1 MASEHKRIVDRLE
14 ALERLV
20 EDDKGQ
26 RRIHCDQHNRLEER
40 QKALEESVSLLDKV
54 AARKPSVE
62 AALAAQLSSIMKA
75 EKRIEALEARADRHD
90 HAHDTAT
97 RLRDAPENR
106 INARLDEI
114 EALMD
119 DHSVS
124 IHGLSE
130 DVDALEARLSS
141 KPDDFGGV
149 TSTGAPKPMK
159 RWVLTSNN
167 GRRALHSWGG
177 VMWRR
182 KEHPPVLFATKE
194 GAALVRDLLFQPG
207 DDVCLEE
214 VEVVDRDG
222 RLVEARYVS

>member
-1 MASEHKRIVDRLE
+1 MDQDLIEALDTLQTQINNLRDCMHVVIDPLVERQE
-14 ALERLV
+14 ALE
-20 EDDKGQ
+20 
-26 RRIHCDQHNRLEER
+26 ER
-40 QKALEESVSLLDKV
+40 
-54 AARKPSVE
+54 AAH
-62 AALAAQLSSIMKA
+62 
-75 EKRIEALEARADRHD
+75 HD
-90 HAHDTAT
+90 HAQDCADSLREEQGARPGARIGHLSR
-97 RLRDAPENR
+97 RLS
-106 INARLDEI
+106 EI
-114 EALMD
+114 E
-119 DHSVS
+119 V
-124 IHGLSE
+124 
-130 DVDALEARLSS
+130 RLAS

-207 DDVCLEE
+207 DDVFLEE

>member
-1 MASEHKRIVDRLE
+1 MDQDLIETLETLQRQIDNLRDCLHVLIDPLVERQE
-14 ALERLV
+14 ALE
-20 EDDKGQ
+20 K
-26 RRIHCDQHNRLEER
+26 
-40 QKALEESVSLLDKV
+40 SVSLIDKA
-54 AARKPSVE
+54 AARKASVE
-62 AALAAQLSSIMKA
+62 EALVAQFRDLRKA
-75 EKRIEALEARADRHD
+75 EARI
-90 HAHDTAT
+90 
-97 RLRDAPENR
+97 
-106 INARLDEI
+106 
-114 EALMD
+114 
-119 DHSVS
+119 
-124 IHGLSE
+124 
-130 DVDALEARLSS
+130 DALEARLAS

-182 KEHPPVLFATKE
+182 VEHPPTLFATKE

-207 DDVCLEE
+207 DDVFLEE

>member
-1 MASEHKRIVDRLE
+1 MDQDLIE
-14 ALERLV
+14 ALETLQRQIDNLRDCLHVLIDPLV
-20 EDDKGQ
+20 E
-26 RRIHCDQHNRLEER
+26 R
-40 QKALEESVSLLDKV
+40 Q
-54 AARKPSVE
+54 
-62 AALAAQLSSIMKA
+62 
-75 EKRIEALEARADRHD
+75 EALEARAAQHD
-90 HAHDTAT
+90 CAAS
-97 RLRDAPENR
+97 LR
-106 INARLDEI
+106 
-114 EALMD
+114 EA
-119 DHSVS
+119 S
-124 IHGLSE
+124 
-130 DVDALEARLSS
+130 EARLGARIGHLSRRLSEIEVRLAS

-194 GAALVRDLLFQPG
+194 GAALVMDLLFQPG
-207 DDVCLEE
+207 DDVFLEE

>member
-1 MASEHKRIVDRLE
+1 MAEVVKPMASEHKRIVDRLE

-20 EDDKGQ
+20 EDDMEQ
-26 RRIHCDQHNRLEER
+26 RRAHFDQHNRLEER
-40 QKALEESVSLLDKV
+40 QKALEESVAL
-54 AARKPSVE
+54 RNNVE
-62 AALAAQLSSIMKA
+62 ERMGWHVD
-75 EKRIEALEARADRHD
+75 RMNRLE
-90 HAHDTAT
+90 T
-97 RLRDAPENR
+97 RLQTAERGLR
-106 INARLDEI
+106 IYGIRSDNVESRL
-114 EALMD
+114 A
-119 DHSVS
+119 
-124 IHGLSE
+124 
-130 DVDALEARLSS
+130 S

-182 KEHPPVLFATKE
+182 VEHPPTLFATKE

>member
-1 MASEHKRIVDRLE
+1 MDQDLIETLETLQRQIDNLRDCLHVRIDR
-14 ALERLV
+14 
-20 EDDKGQ
+20 
-26 RRIHCDQHNRLEER
+26 
-40 QKALEESVSLLDKV
+40 LEESVSHLDKV

-75 EKRIEALEARADRHD
+75 EKRIEALEARADRRD
-90 HAHDTAT
+90 HAHDTAA
-97 RLRDAPENR
+97 RLRDAPEKR

-114 EALMD
+114 EALME

-130 DVDALEARLSS
+130 DVDALEARLAS

-182 KEHPPVLFATKE
+182 VEHPPTLFATKE